1 MAIFPARRRFVRLA
15 LTTVLFLTVYLFFA
29 QPPALHPPPP
39 PPPRGHHHSQE
50 KNHAGAPEKPAY
62 KPTSFDWASRPVAH
76 PLDDSEIGRLPEGE
90 PLALPQIQ
98 HTFTTTELTASHN
111 ETQRKRR
118 EEVRDAARRAWNA
131 YKKHAFGRDELT
143 PLTLSS
149 RDTYAGW
156 GATLVDSLDTLWIM
170 GLKDEFYEAVGMV
183 GKIDWNKPRSN
194 ICSLFETNIR
204 FLGGLLS
211 AYDLSG
217 EEVLLRKAKE
227 LGDMLLAG
235 FDTSTHM
242 PTNSFDISLARK
254 GRLVP
259 SFSESLAAAGSLSLE
274 FTRLSQLTGDNRY
287 YAAVNHVTR
296 ALARAQEKTALPGL
310 WPVFIDLRS
319 PLLTAGNTFSLGAS
333 ADSAYEYLSKMYILL
348 GGRGDVYEK
357 LHVDAMQAA
366 ARYLLFRPMPPPP
379 GKGSSSDSIPL
390 EEVLF
395 TGTAYVSGHTYTLRP
410 EVQHL
415 GCFAGGM
422 FALGGR
428 LFSLPG
434 HVQIGK
440 QIALG
445 CAWAYSRFPTGIMPE
460 VSLLAPCDGAGMSK
474 TVDDDDDDD
483 DDDNGAV
490 SKKKNVTSPEDVPK
504 CEWNQAKWE
513 KLLRQQGSSADKDD
527 ELRLPKPWTS
537 VKDPQYLLR
546 PEAVES
552 LFILWRVTGDAA
564 MLDRAW
570 EMWQSVK
577 DATEV
582 KDNGAFAAI
591 RDVRIRRGEWQD
603 SMEVSP
609 LFLRSWFG
617 LWDEMLTKMQSFW
630 IAETLKYFFLAFSD
644 PDVISL
650 DDYVFNTEAH
660 PFRIPK
666 PRREDGPV
674 KGFENRDR
682 GQETHQQHQQQQ
694 HQQQQQQQMM

>member
-1 MAIFPARRRFVRLA
+1 MAIFPARRRLVRLA

-29 QPPALHPPPP
+29 QPPTLHPPPP
-39 PPPRGHHHSQE
+39 PRRGHHHG
-50 KNHAGAPEKPAY
+50 HDRHHGGAPEKPAY

-76 PLDDSEIGRLPEGE
+76 PLDESEIGRLPGGE

-98 HTFTTTELTASHN
+98 HAFSPDELTASHN

-118 EEVRDAARRAWNA
+118 EEIRDAARRAWNA

-156 GATLVDSLDTLWIM
+156 GATLVDSLDTLWVM
-170 GLKDEFYEAVGMV
+170 GLKQEFYEAVGLV
-183 GKIDWNKPRSN
+183 GKIDWNKPRSG

-296 ALARAQEKTALPGL
+296 ALARAQGKTALPGL

-319 PLLTAGNTFSLGAS
+319 PLLTAGNTFSLGAA

-348 GGRGDVYEK
+348 GGREEVYEK

-379 GKGSSSDSIPL
+379 SEGSSSDSFPA
-390 EEVLF
+390 EKVLF

-445 CAWAYSRFPTGIMPE
+445 CAWAYSRFPAGIMPE
-460 VSLLAPCDGAGMSK
+460 VSLLASCDGAGMSK
-474 TVDDDDDDD
+474 TVDDDDGDDD
-483 DDDNGAV
+483 DGEV
-490 SKKKNVTSPEDVPK
+490 SKKKNVTSPEDVSK

-513 KLLRQQGSSADKDD
+513 KLLRQQGSLADKDD
-527 ELRLPKPWTS
+527 PNRMPKPWTS

-552 LFILWRVTGDAA
+552 LFILWRVTGDTQ

-570 EMWQSVK
+570 EMWQSLRE
-577 DATEV
+577 ATEV
-582 KDNGAFAAI
+582 KEHGAFAAV
-591 RDVRIRRGEWQD
+591 RDVRIRGGEWQD

-609 LFLRSWFG
+609 SLPEAGLEFG
-617 LWDEMLTKMQSFW
+617 WNADKMQSFW
-630 IAETLKYFFLAFSD
+630 IAETLKYFYLIFSD
-644 PDVISL
+644 PEDISL

-666 PRREDGPV
+666 PGRENGPV
-674 KGFENRDR
+674 KSFGDRDR
-682 GQETHQQHQQQQ
+682 GQET
-694 HQQQQQQQMM
+694 QQQQQQQQQVM